1 MLGDDDA
8 LWGEFAAETEE
19 HLDTL
24 EAVLGA
30 GGAALDRE
38 QVNTLFRA
46 FHSLKGMSDA
56 LGAPGMKTVAHV
68 AEDILGNARSGR
80 LAVDAAV
87 AGVLL
92 GAVDALR
99 RQRAAVLAT
108 HRDMPADPALIAQL
122 QRIAGGAPAA
132 PPAKPPPPVRTEA
145 GADPLLGVLASRVL
159 LAVPLLGRLAGET
172 VAARD
177 PAALR
182 EVAELAEAAALL
194 GLPRLAAGF
203 ATLGEVAGSIA
214 ALPALGLLRR
224 QLERLEAMAG
234 ESAGAAELPGATRGE
249 LAPRLAALAVRL
261 AALTEG
267 QGDAAALAAAAR
279 AAAAA
284 ACAIGQDALEML
296 LLTLEDLADRAGD
309 PDATALLAI
318 QGPALAERLQ
328 AAAEGE
334 ALPPRGLP
342 AAEAAVEASDP
353 RLPPAFRGSMGAA
366 ARGRAL
372 AALAAGQR
380 LFVARLALGQDATA
394 ENAIGAWLHEEAE
407 VLASRSLPPAGGSA
421 GEVETLFASGAELAL
436 LQAHAA
442 TLDPARRVL
451 RDLALLPEAGAEHAE
466 AGPVTMRVRQE
477 TIDGIINLQAELR
490 AAALSL
496 SETLQEGGGRAA
508 IGRLAALEQWLP
520 GSAAPHLANGLE
532 RLRRVQDAMEAAESR
547 LVLSLRRL
555 DEAVLELRVVPIGT
569 LLSRLPRVARAVARA
584 SGKEVELLLEGQ
596 EVAID
601 RSLVELLA
609 DPLLHLV
616 RNAVDHGI
624 EPPAARLA
632 AGKPARGTLKI
643 LAARRSG
650 QIRVRVSDDGAGIDR
665 DRVLARALSRGLI
678 DAAEAARMPPGEVHG
693 LLFRP
698 GFSTAETVTET
709 SGRGVGLDVV
719 QDAVR
724 RAGGTLEVTS
734 EPGAGSSFSLRLPLT
749 AAVQTVLLVEVGG
762 HPYALP
768 AGRVDSVVEPDALP
782 PGAELRRLSE
792 LLNLPPDPEAR
803 AAAGEGAIVMMRS
816 GGRVLGL
823 AVDRVQ
829 RRSDLL
835 LRPMHPVLAGLP
847 GVGGVGVLGNGEP
860 VVLLE
865 PDGM

>member
-19 HLDTL
+19 HLDTI
-24 EAVLGA
+24 EAVLGS
-30 GGAALDRE
+30 GAAALERE

-56 LGAPGMKTVAHV
+56 LGAPGMKNVAHV
-68 AEDILGNARSGR
+68 AEDILGNARSGK
-80 LAVDAAV
+80 LVVDAAV
-87 AGVLL
+87 SGVLL

-108 HRDMPADPALIAQL
+108 HQDMPADPALIAQL
-122 QRIAGGAPAA
+122 QRIAGGTAPT
-132 PPAKPPPPVRTEA
+132 PPAPRPPPPPAAAPEKN
-145 GADPLLGVLASRVL
+145 PLVGVVASRVL
-159 LAVPLLGRLAGET
+159 AAVPMLGHLAGET

-177 PAALR
+177 PLALQ
-182 EVAELAEAAALL
+182 EVEALAEAAALL

-203 ATLGEVAGSIA
+203 ATLVEAAGSIA
-214 ALPALGLLRR
+214 GLPALGLLRR
-224 QLERLEAMAG
+224 QLERLEELAG
-234 ESAGAAELPGATRGE
+234 ESAGAAEIPGATRGE
-249 LAPRLAALAVRL
+249 LAPRLAGLAVRL

-267 QGDAAALAAAAR
+267 HGDAPALAAAAR

-284 ACAIGQDALEML
+284 ACALGQEALETL
-296 LLTLEDLADRAGD
+296 LLTLEDLADRAAD
-309 PDATALLAI
+309 PDAAAVLAI

-334 ALPPRGLP
+334 PLAPRALPPAEA
-342 AAEAAVEASDP
+342 AAEALDP

-380 LFVARLALGQDATA
+380 LFVARLALGQEAA
-394 ENAIGAWLHEEAE
+394 IENAIGAWLHEEAE
-407 VLASRSLPPAGGSA
+407 VLASRNLPPPAPGLA
-421 GEVETLFASGAELAL
+421 AELETLFASGAELSL
-436 LQAHAA
+436 LQAHAR
-442 TLDPARRVL
+442 TLDPEHRVL
-451 RDLALLPEAGAEHAE
+451 RDLALLPEGSVEQAE

-477 TIDGIINLQAELR
+477 TIDGIINLQAEVR

-496 SETLQEGGGRAA
+496 SETLQEGGGRGA

-520 GSAAPHLANGLE
+520 GNVAPHLAQALE
-532 RLRRVQDAMEAAESR
+532 RLRRVQDSMEAAESR
-547 LVLSLRRL
+547 LTLSLRRL
-555 DEAVLELRVVPIGT
+555 DEAVMELRVVPIGT
-569 LLSRLPRVARAVARA
+569 LFSRLPRVARAVARA

-624 EPPAARLA
+624 EDPAARAA

-643 LAARRSG
+643 SAARRTG

-665 DRVLARALSRGLI
+665 DRVLARAIARGLI
-678 DAAEAARMPPGEVHG
+678 GPAEAARLSPDEVHG

-724 RAGGTLEVTS
+724 RAGGTLDVTS
-734 EPGAGSSFSLRLPLT
+734 EPGQGSSFSLRLPLT

-768 AGRVDSVVEPDALP
+768 AGRVDSVVERDALP

-792 LLNLPPDPEAR
+792 LLNLP
-803 AAAGEGAIVMMRS
+803 AAEETGEGAIVMLRS

-835 LRPMHPVLAGLP
+835 LRPMHPALAGLP

>member
-1 MLGDDDA
+1 MLGEDDA

-19 HLDTL
+19 HLDTI
-24 EAVLGA
+24 EAVLGG
-30 GGAALDRE
+30 GGAALERE

-56 LGAPGMKTVAHV
+56 LGAPGMKNVAHV

-80 LAVDAAV
+80 LVVDAAV
-87 AGVLL
+87 SGVLL

-108 HRDMPADPALIAQL
+108 HQDMPADPALIAQL
-122 QRIAGGAPAA
+122 QRIAGGSPAA
-132 PPAKPPPPVRTEA
+132 PPAKPAPPPAVAATEKN
-145 GADPLLGVLASRVL
+145 PLVGVVASRVVV
-159 LAVPLLGRLAGET
+159 AVPLLGHLAGET

-177 PAALR
+177 PAALQ
-182 EVAELAEAAALL
+182 EVEELAEAAALL
-194 GLPRLAAGF
+194 GLPRLSAGF
-203 ATLGEVAGSIA
+203 STLAEAAGSIA

-224 QLERLEAMAG
+224 QLERLEDMAG
-234 ESAGAAELPGATRGE
+234 ESAGAAEIPGATRGE
-249 LAPRLAALAVRL
+249 LAPRLAGLAVRL

-267 QGDAAALAAAAR
+267 HGDAPALAAAAR

-284 ACAIGQDALEML
+284 ACALGQEALETL
-296 LLTLEDLADRAGD
+296 LLTLEDLADRAAD
-309 PDATALLAI
+309 PDAAAVLAI
-318 QGPALAERLQ
+318 QGPALAERLH

-334 ALPPRGLP
+334 TLAPRALPPAEA
-342 AAEAAVEASDP
+342 AAEALDP

-380 LFVARLALGQDATA
+380 LFVARLALGQDAGI

-407 VLASRSLPPAGGSA
+407 VLASRNLPPPSPELAA
-421 GEVETLFASGAELAL
+421 ELETLFASGAELSL
-436 LQAHAA
+436 LQTHARA
-442 TLDPARRVL
+442 LDPDHRVL
-451 RDLALLPEAGAEHAE
+451 RDLALLPEAGIEHAE

-477 TIDGIINLQAELR
+477 TIDGIINLQAEVR

-496 SETLQEGGGRAA
+496 SETLQEGGGRGA

-520 GSAAPHLANGLE
+520 GSVAPHLANALE
-532 RLRRVQDAMEAAESR
+532 RLRRVQDAMEGAESR
-547 LVLSLRRL
+547 LTLSLRRL
-555 DEAVLELRVVPIGT
+555 DEAVMELRVVPIGT
-569 LLSRLPRVARAVARA
+569 LFSRLPRVARAVARA

-624 EPPAARLA
+624 ESPAAREA
-632 AGKPARGTLKI
+632 AGKPAKGTLKI
-643 LAARRSG
+643 SAARRTG
-650 QIRVRVSDDGAGIDR
+650 QIRVRLSDDGAGIDR
-665 DRVLARALSRGLI
+665 DRVLARAVSRGLI
-678 DAAEAARMPPGEVHG
+678 SSAEAARMPPDEVHG

-734 EPGAGSSFSLRLPLT
+734 EPGQGSSFALRLPLT

-762 HPYALP
+762 HAYALP
-768 AGRVDSVVEPDALP
+768 AGRVDSVVEHDALP
-782 PGAELRRLSE
+782 PGAELRRLSD
-792 LLNLPPDPEAR
+792 LLNLPPDP
-803 AAAGEGAIVMMRS
+803 AASEGAIVMLRS

-835 LRPMHPVLAGLP
+835 LRPMHPALAGLP